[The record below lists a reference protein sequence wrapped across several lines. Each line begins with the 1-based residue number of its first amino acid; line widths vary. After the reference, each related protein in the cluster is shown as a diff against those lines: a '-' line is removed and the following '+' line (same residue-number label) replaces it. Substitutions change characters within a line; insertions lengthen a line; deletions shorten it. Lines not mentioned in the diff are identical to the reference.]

1 MNLLDCGYIPKLLIA
16 SVLFP
21 FTCTPIFRWFPVA
34 CPVMADISSKNG
46 RALFLMPP
54 HLNKQKSRLSFG
66 RRQNNTFSYFLLLLQ
81 TMYTTWW
88 STATLSSISSARFVC
103 LSSIFTKGSSSIKKG
118 FSFVNRASTSDSLMH
133 SIGKSARKFHSNL
146 CAAGFF
152 WIF

>member
-1 MNLLDCGYIPKLLIA
+1 MMNLLDCGYIPKLLIA

-34 CPVMADISSKNG
+34 RPVMADISSKNE
-46 RALFLMPP
+46 RPLFLMPP

-103 LSSIFTKGSSSIKKG
+103 LSSIANHEQYLTGVVTDCHFETYPQKSYICFTSNGQEYRIEGSLG
-118 FSFVNRASTSDSLMH
+118 QE
-133 SIGKSARKFHSNL
+133 G
-146 CAAGFF
+146 
-152 WIF
+152 